1 MYWDALLPP
10 ALVLVG
16 AGAFALAWW
25 AALRVLRRLLSR
37 PAWALSIVVASPLAG
52 AAFVAVRADPPWRGG
67 IAQQHLVAAVALVLV
82 GAFAAAV
89 VDERRWRAAR
99 RVDGYAHWRRH
110 VRLR

>member
-16 AGAFALAWW
+16 AGALALAWW
-25 AALRVLRRLLSR
+25 AALRALRRLLTR
-37 PAWALSIVVASPLAG
+37 PAWVLGIVVAALLAG
-52 AAFVAVRADPPWRGG
+52 AALVAVRAGPPWAGG
-67 IAQQHLVAAVALVLV
+67 IAEGHLVAAVALVLV

-99 RVDGYAHWRRH
+99 RVDAVSGPSS
-110 VRLR
+110 V